1 MPIATQ
7 DHTIMQVLANSALT
21 RYLTVSDV
29 IVELIVQFA
38 LLVLL
43 VRTA

>member
-1 MPIATQ
+1 VPIATQ
-7 DHTIMQVLANSALT
+7 DHTIMQVLASFALT
-21 RYLTVSDV
+21 RYLTVSDA

>member
-1 MPIATQ
+1 MQIATQ

-21 RYLTVSDV
+21 RYLTVSDA
-29 IVELIVQFA
+29 IVELIVLFA